1 MMNYWHKQLK
11 LALNPYTDGKNI
23 HIKLY
28 IIIDYLLE
36 PAVGPCLYELA
47 SGPGR
52 KVQGTGAKVSDQ
64 TIPV

>member
-1 MMNYWHKQLK
+1 MDHRLK
-11 LALNPYTDGKNI
+11 LGGNLS
-23 HIKLY
+23 
-28 IIIDYLLE
+28 E